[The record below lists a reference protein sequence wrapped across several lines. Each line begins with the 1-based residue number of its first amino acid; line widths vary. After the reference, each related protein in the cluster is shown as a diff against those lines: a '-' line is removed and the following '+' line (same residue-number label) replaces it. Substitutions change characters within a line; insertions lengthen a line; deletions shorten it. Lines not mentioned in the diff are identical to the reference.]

1 MPGTKDRIDFYRT
14 HFGRSV
20 DELARVEE
28 IMSLARQN
36 LTFPEFELR
45 IIAPSGCN
53 DLDKLGSLGA
63 GTGIRIYGE
72 DGGELRYELDLPSR
86 TYIRKAA
93 DSMDETRFYL
103 TDNVALECLHYA
115 RDRKH
120 PARNWAKTV
129 AALYA
134 KKGILREFISMLTSE
149 LCEVVVL

>member
-1 MPGTKDRIDFYRT
+1 MPGTKENVDFNRT
-14 HFGRSV
+14 HFGCGV

-45 IIAPSGCN
+45 VIAPSGCN

-63 GTGIRIYGE
+63 GTGIRIYGK
-72 DGGELRYELDLPSR
+72 DGGELLYELDLPSG
-86 TYIRKAA
+86 TYIRKAT
-93 DSMDETRFYL
+93 DGMDEARFYL

-129 AALYA
+129 AALYS
-134 KKGILREFISMLTSE
+134 KKGIPREFAAMLTDE
-149 LCEVVVL
+149 AYKVTVV

>member
-1 MPGTKDRIDFYRT
+1 MPGTKDKVDFFRA
-14 HFGRSV
+14 HFGCSV

-45 IIAPSGCN
+45 IMVPSRCN
-53 DLDKLGSLGA
+53 NLGKLRSLGA
-63 GTGIRIYGE
+63 GTKIMLYDA
-72 DGGELRYELDLPSR
+72 DGSLRYELDLPYG

-93 DSMDETRFYL
+93 DGMDDTRFYL

-129 AALYA
+129 AALYS
-134 KKGILREFISMLTSE
+134 KKGIPREFISMLTSE
-149 LCEVVVL
+149 KYEVAVI

>member
-1 MPGTKDRIDFYRT
+1 MPGTKDKVDFNRT
-14 HFGRSV
+14 HFGCSV

-45 IIAPSGCN
+45 VIAPSGCN
-53 DLDKLGSLGA
+53 SLGKLRSLGA
-63 GTGIRIYGE
+63 GTKIMLYDA
-72 DGGELRYELDLPSR
+72 DGSLRYELDLPYG

-93 DSMDETRFYL
+93 DGMDEARFYL

-129 AALYA
+129 AALYS
-134 KKGILREFISMLTSE
+134 KKGIPREFAAMLTDE
-149 LCEVVVL
+149 ACKVTVI